1 MVDTDTF
8 LTALYVMA
16 DDFRKS
22 QLPAVPVPGPKPS
35 LTGSEVITLVIFSQW
50 VRFRSE
56 RDFYRYAVSRLRPA
70 FPTLP
75 RRSQVNRLTRRCYS
89 ILAAFFRHLAD
100 LLQRQLCIY
109 EAPVSSTGQ
118 ALDSSGVPTRSAKRR
133 GAGWLP
139 GQADIGWSNCLGWH
153 EGFHLLLSVNPEGVI
168 TGFSFAPASVKD
180 QTMAEDFFAFRHTPH
195 PRLPALGE
203 PARGWYVA
211 DKGFE
216 GQAAGQ
222 RRRDCYGARVICP
235 PRRNSRNPWPK
246 ALRRWLAGIRQ
257 MVETVFDKLHHA
269 FALDRER
276 PHQPDGFQTRLAA
289 RAALHNFCIW
299 LNRQGG
305 RPSLH
310 PWTSDSAQTL
320 GRKEP
325 ARVRHA
331 VLWCSCQEVML

>member
-22 QLPAVPVPGPKPS
+22 PLPAVPVPGPKPS

-139 GQADIGWSNCLGWH
+139 GQADIGWSNCLG
-153 EGFHLLLSVNPEGVI
+153 
-168 TGFSFAPASVKD
+168 
-180 QTMAEDFFAFRHTPH
+180 R
-195 PRLPALGE
+195 
-203 PARGWYVA
+203 
-211 DKGFE
+211 
-216 GQAAGQ
+216 
-222 RRRDCYGARVICP
+222 
-235 PRRNSRNPWPK
+235 WP
-246 ALRRWLAGIRQ
+246 
-257 MVETVFDKLHHA
+257 D
-269 FALDRER
+269 
-276 PHQPDGFQTRLAA
+276 
-289 RAALHNFCIW
+289 
-299 LNRQGG
+299 
-305 RPSLH
+305 
-310 PWTSDSAQTL
+310 SDP
-320 GRKEP
+320 G
-325 ARVRHA
+325 
-331 VLWCSCQEVML
+331 